1 MDSRERGVRRVENL
15 ASALEVTKTDTILL
29 VEDDAEI
36 GELISRYL
44 GAHQIDVV
52 AATDGGVMDAAL
64 AARDFDLLILDLNLP
79 GEDGLSICRRLR
91 AARDLPI
98 VIVTAQ
104 GEDIDRIIGLE
115 MGADDYIVKPFNP
128 RELLARIRSVLRRS
142 RIIAQKEQPSGRYYL
157 FDGWRVDVMAH
168 QVTAPSGS
176 RVVLTGAEF
185 DLLYVLCERPNRVLT
200 RDQLID
206 LTHGRTEGPF
216 QRSVDVLISR
226 LRQKLESD
234 PKNPRLIQTV
244 RSEGYIFQPRVE
256 RA

>member
-1 MDSRERGVRRVENL
+1 LRPPHAAKLCVQVR
-15 ASALEVTKTDTILL
+15 SKVTKTDTILL

-36 GELISRYL
+36 ASLISRYL
-44 GAHQIDVV
+44 ETHQIDVASV
-52 AATDGGVMDAAL
+52 ADGAAMDSAL
-64 AARDFDLLILDLNLP
+64 AKRSFDLLILDLNLP

-91 AARDLPI
+91 TERNLPI

-104 GEDIDRIIGLE
+104 GEDVDRIVGLE
-115 MGADDYIVKPFNP
+115 MGADDYVVKPFNP

-142 RIIAQKEQPSGRYYL
+142 RAAVTSPEETSGRFYQ

-168 QVTAPSGS
+168 QVTAPSGMKVS
-176 RVVLTGAEF
+176 LTSAEF
-185 DLLYVLCERPNRVLT
+185 DLLYALCERPNRVLT

-206 LTHGRTEGPF
+206 LTHGPSAGPF
-216 QRSVDVLISR
+216 QRSIDVLISR

-234 PKNPRLIQTV
+234 PKNPKFIQTV
-244 RSEGYIFQPRVE
+244 RSEGYLFAPQVI